1 MARKRLKSPDF
12 LQQDHKGPGGGELA
26 AQVQPQRRTR
36 EGALVQVATRNT
48 YSRHPLMGWHP

>member
-12 LQQDHKGPGGGELA
+12 LQQDQKGLGGGELA
-26 AQVQPQRRTR
+26 AQAQPQRRAR
-36 EGALVQVATRNT
+36 EGALVQVAMRNT